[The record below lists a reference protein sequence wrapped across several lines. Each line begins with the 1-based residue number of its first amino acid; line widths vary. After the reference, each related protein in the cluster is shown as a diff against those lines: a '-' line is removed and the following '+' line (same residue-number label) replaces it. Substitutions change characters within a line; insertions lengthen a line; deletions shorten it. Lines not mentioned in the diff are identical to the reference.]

1 MAQTRSKRQEDNTV
15 RRTDWELLALAAL
28 VPLAVGVVLF
38 QLDVPL
44 GKPGTLVYPYSPIV
58 VRRIAAL
65 PVAVLLAL
73 VLAGATW
80 LAASGSKVR
89 RRAGLLFVGVG
100 CIVIA
105 GWSFFAPPDCLS
117 QHFFNMLSP
126 SHDGAFL
133 TESRHVADL
142 SDYLREF
149 PQRAATP
156 PEEMRGT
163 RVISNPPGTTL
174 LAVGVRRALPN
185 CPPLRWLT
193 DWTISAET
201 AGQPDLRGQALPAVA
216 FAWVLTALWLLSTPF
231 IYLAG
236 RLFLPAGPAAALSV
250 VCLVS
255 PMTLL
260 FTPGKDAAQL
270 LTVAV
275 PLWLWLW
282 AYRRGWLWP
291 AAAAGGV
298 LVLSCMVS
306 LVHVWV
312 AAALWVACALHARG
326 TGGRWRSLWLRH
338 TPAALAGALVVALL
352 LYLLW
357 DWNVLASAWAATRS
371 QAQVTRGPE
380 AMPLVWQTLGVPLF
394 LLFAG
399 PAFWA
404 TGLWLNRG
412 RMRDDDARF
421 GGYLLASTAL
431 GMLVTV
437 GSTNLETPRLWIP
450 FVPLLLLGAALQL
463 RTLRALAGR
472 SALLL
477 AVLVFTQVAVSAAQ
491 WSLMD
496 VREAEIRLLA
506 DDPRFFE

>member
-1 MAQTRSKRQEDNTV
+1 
-15 RRTDWELLALAAL
+15 
-28 VPLAVGVVLF
+28 
-38 QLDVPL
+38 
-44 GKPGTLVYPYSPIV
+44 
-58 VRRIAAL
+58 
-65 PVAVLLAL
+65 
-73 VLAGATW
+73 
-80 LAASGSKVR
+80 
-89 RRAGLLFVGVG
+89 
-100 CIVIA
+100 
-105 GWSFFAPPDCLS
+105 
-117 QHFFNMLSP
+117 
-126 SHDGAFL
+126 
-133 TESRHVADL
+133 
-142 SDYLREF
+142 
-149 PQRAATP
+149 
-156 PEEMRGT
+156 
-163 RVISNPPGTTL
+163 
-174 LAVGVRRALPN
+174 
-185 CPPLRWLT
+185 
-193 DWTISAET
+193 
-201 AGQPDLRGQALPAVA
+201 
-216 FAWVLTALWLLSTPF
+216 
-231 IYLAG
+231 
-236 RLFLPAGPAAALSV
+236 
-250 VCLVS
+250 
-255 PMTLL
+255 
-260 FTPGKDAAQL
+260 
-270 LTVAV
+270 
-275 PLWLWLW
+275 
-282 AYRRGWLWP
+282 
-291 AAAAGGV
+291 
-298 LVLSCMVS
+298 MVS

-326 TGGRWRSLWLRH
+326 TAGRWRSLWLRH

>member
-1 MAQTRSKRQEDNTV
+1 MAQTRGKRQEDNTV
-15 RRTDWELLALAAL
+15 RRTDWELLTLAAL

-44 GKPGTLVYPYSPIV
+44 GKPGTLVYPYSPLV
-58 VRRIAAL
+58 ARRILEL
-65 PVAVLLAL
+65 PVAWL
-73 VLAGATW
+73 LAGALALGAW
-80 LAASGSKVR
+80 LATAHNGT
-89 RRAGLLFVGVG
+89 RRAGGVAFVGLG
-100 CIVIA
+100 CTAMAV
-105 GWSFFAPPDCLS
+105 WSFMAVPDHLR
-117 QHFFNMLSP
+117 QHFFNMQSP

-156 PEEMRGT
+156 PEEMKGT
-163 RVISNPPGTTL
+163 RVVSNPPGTTL
-174 LAVGVRRALPN
+174 LALGVRRALPK
-185 CPPLRWLT
+185 CSPLLWLA
-193 DWTISAET
+193 DWTIGAET
-201 AGQPDLRGQALPAVA
+201 AGQPNLHAQALPPVA
-216 FAWVLTALWLLSTPF
+216 FAWVLTALWLLATPF

-260 FTPGKDAAQL
+260 FTPGKDPAQL

-282 AYRRGWLWP
+282 ACRRGWVWP

-326 TGGRWRSLWLRH
+326 TGGRWRSFWLRNSL
-338 TPAALAGALVVALL
+338 PALAGALAVTLL
-352 LYLLW
+352 VYLLW

-380 AMPLVWQTLGVPLF
+380 AMPLVWQVLGLPLF

-404 TGLWLNRG
+404 TGLWLARG
-412 RMRDDDARF
+412 RVRDDDARF

-431 GMLVTV
+431 AMLVTV
-437 GSTNLETPRLWIP
+437 GFTNLETPRLWIP
-450 FVPLLLLGAALQL
+450 FVPLLLLGAVLQL
-463 RTLRALAGR
+463 RILRAPAGR
-472 SALLL
+472 AALLL
-477 AVLVFTQVAVSAAQ
+477 AALVFTQVAISAAQ

-496 VREAEIRLLA
+496 MREAEMRLLA